1 MAFVKTIASWLVLF
15 IILLIAGGG
24 ISLIRYGI
32 FAGAWW
38 AIGLGIVIAVLA
50 TSYLGGFIYY
60 RDKKNGRVKR
70 PDLFRNSP
78 PKKQD

>member
-1 MAFVKTIASWLVLF
+1 MKTIASWLVLF

-38 AIGLGIVIAVLA
+38 AIVLGIVIAVLA
-50 TSYLGGFIYY
+50 TAYLGGFIYY

-70 PDLFRNSP
+70 PDLFRNPP
-78 PKKQD
+78 PK